1 MAPDYTTSAPL
12 KRAVASGSSGSV
24 DGGKYMNQAYSD
36 FGGAAEF
43 SMEAPRGDDP
53 NQLELGN

>member
-1 MAPDYTTSAPL
+1 
-12 KRAVASGSSGSV
+12 
-24 DGGKYMNQAYSD
+24 MNQAYSD